1 MVADRWRDARRCR
14 GLFGIVV
21 ILALVAVAMSACGS
35 GGGACCPSPPPDP
48 PAADITGVVWQVND
62 AGDGTGSILVVG
74 LQGAPGDYDRAS
86 ITLTKDTTWWV
97 RDDAATT
104 APAYR
109 AMNARP
115 TSAPALDRE
124 LIGRRVAVVFTG
136 AVAESYP
143 VQATAS
149 SVALIDPLGVSM
161 HITLV
166 GEPQL
171 RGMCTAADR
180 DEQGRIV
187 SLTVLPDETPA
198 QDPGEGAASAD
209 VVAVTVKITDDT
221 YWVLDTP
228 TEMKSSR
235 APLIGNGLEP
245 QVDVLL
251 KGRTAQWVV
260 VHLRDL
266 YVAE

>member
-1 MVADRWRDARRCR
+1 MIERLRQDASRRVLLAILTILGPFVVA
-14 GLFGIVV
+14 I
-21 ILALVAVAMSACGS
+21 SACDGDGAS
-35 GGGACCPSPPPDP
+35 GPSTSPTPST
-48 PAADITGVVWQVND
+48 ADITGVVWQVSD
-62 AGDGTGSILVVG
+62 AGDGTGSMLVVG

-86 ITLTKDTTWWV
+86 VTLTKDTTWWV

-104 APAYR
+104 APLFR
-109 AMNARP
+109 DMDARP
-115 TSAPALDRE
+115 TSAPALGRE

-161 HITLV
+161 HITLA

-171 RGMCTAADR
+171 RGTCVAVDR
-180 DEQGRIV
+180 DEQGSIV
-187 SLTVLPDETPA
+187 SLTVLPDSLPA
-198 QDPGEGAASAD
+198 QDASGGGVSAD
-209 VVAVTVKITDDT
+209 VVRVKVKITDDT

-245 QVDVLL
+245 QVDVLV
-251 KGRTAQWVV
+251 KGRAAEWVV

-266 YVAE
+266 YVGE